1 MSDRS
6 RWDEVV
12 LFAATILMVAVATL
26 VLFIVI
32 VAVAGKLQ
40 AAPLCPPPDPGARPV
55 VRLAAGEISQLA
67 RLAWAENR
75 SSGYC
80 GMLSVASVVIN
91 RIQEDPK
98 TFGATITQVI
108 NKPYQFS
115 VFGKADPNR
124 RKMAKVS
131 DDDDLFI
138 TAMLAAIAAVS
149 GVENVGGAL
158 YFYSGKAP
166 YWATDMVVTRH
177 NAWGHTFLRPKP

>member
-1 MSDRS
+1 MSGRS

-12 LFAATILMVAVATL
+12 LFVATILL
-26 VLFIVI
+26 VIAAALMLFAI
-32 VAVAGKLQ
+32 VAAVTGKLQ
-40 AAPLCPPPDPGARPV
+40 AAPLCPPPDPGVRPV

-80 GMLSVASVVIN
+80 GMLSIASVVIN
-91 RIQEDPK
+91 RMQEDPK

-115 VFGKADPNR
+115 VFGKTDHNR

-131 DDDDLFI
+131 EDDDEFVSAL
-138 TAMLAAIAAVS
+138 LAAIAAVS
-149 GVENVGGAL
+149 GVDNSHRAL
-158 YFYSGKAP
+158 YFYSGSPP
-166 YWATDMVVTRH
+166 YWAAGMVVTTKMY
-177 NAWGHTFLRPKP
+177 GHVFLRPRS